1 MVANEE
7 WMKKDCLEKIW
18 NGCALKKKEKSSNF
32 MEAEVTS
39 GMREKGIKS
48 MEMIDKKEWIK
59 MNKLKF
65 LGTERYEKFNTLY
78 KQIKKN
84 AAC

>member
-1 MVANEE
+1 
-7 WMKKDCLEKIW
+7 
-18 NGCALKKKEKSSNF
+18 